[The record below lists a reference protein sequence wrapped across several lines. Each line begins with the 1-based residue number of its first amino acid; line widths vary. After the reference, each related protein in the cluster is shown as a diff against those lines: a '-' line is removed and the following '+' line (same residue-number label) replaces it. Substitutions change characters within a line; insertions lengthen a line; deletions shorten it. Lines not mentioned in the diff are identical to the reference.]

1 MENNTGKSGWS
12 GCFQQTQQLKARF
25 WTHKN
30 LNKLV
35 LGHFKNCLKKVFLQ
49 KNSSFNS
56 NSSKNTPHTWRKRA
70 KRKKKVYPMH
80 YTLTILQQ
88 SACADRIFM
97 VRPELSTTVKYTPD
111 FLEWKIIV
119 LTHLNLVS
127 KPGSLAHKHK
137 TKVKILFLDSNSPPE
152 GRHIMAKF
160 SWMSLVP
167 NSSRHT
173 YTQPTFTLSSLP
185 TATTD

>member
-1 MENNTGKSGWS
+1 MVVS
-12 GCFQQTQQLKARF
+12 
-25 WTHKN
+25 
-30 LNKLV
+30 NKLSS
-35 LGHFKNCLKKVFLQ
+35 LKLDFVHIKISISLSWAILRIVSRKFFFRKTRHSTATLPKTHLTHEEKGQ
-49 KNSSFNS
+49 KE
-56 NSSKNTPHTWRKRA
+56 
-70 KRKKKVYPMH
+70 KKIYPMH

-88 SACADRIFM
+88 STCADRTFM

-137 TKVKILFLDSNSPPE
+137 TKVKILFLDSNSSPE
-152 GRHIMAKF
+152 GRHITAKF

-185 TATTD
+185 TATID